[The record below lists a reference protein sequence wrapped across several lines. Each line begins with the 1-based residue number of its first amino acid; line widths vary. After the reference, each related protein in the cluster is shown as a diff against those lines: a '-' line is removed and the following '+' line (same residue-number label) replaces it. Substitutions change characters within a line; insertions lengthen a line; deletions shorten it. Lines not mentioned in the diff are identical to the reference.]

1 MRRLSLK
8 RLGRCDNLL
17 ERTVVRYGT
26 GINDETTGQPI
37 ARLSITERQ
46 LALQQA
52 QANLKSAEAQ
62 LAAARRLKPGQPTA
76 AVASD
81 RAAVASAQANLS
93 TLQQGA
99 TAAAITIAQAS
110 VDQAQ
115 ITLNQLT
122 APSSAST
129 IASAE
134 ATLAQAQVAV
144 TEAQLDLEH
153 ATLTA
158 PFAGV
163 IAAVTMNVGDTAG
176 STTTISVLDPSDL
189 YVELS
194 LSESDVADA
203 AVGQPVTLVFDAL
216 SATTITGTITAIA
229 PTATVSSNVATY
241 PVRVSFDPGDQPI
254 KVGMTASGTIITEEH
269 TNVLLVPTRAIQTQG
284 TNHVVQVQQPG
295 NAAAVTVVVTT
306 GLSSDG
312 QTEILITGTSGNL
325 VAGDVLLI
333 ASATS
338 STTSATTTSSSQGN
352 LLSGLSGPPDGG
364 AGGPPAQ

>member
-1 MRRLSLK
+1 M
-8 RLGRCDNLL
+8 
-17 ERTVVRYGT
+17 
-26 GINDETTGQPI
+26 
-37 ARLSITERQ
+37 
-46 LALQQA
+46 
-52 QANLKSAEAQ
+52 
-62 LAAARRLKPGQPTA
+62 
-76 AVASD
+76 
-81 RAAVASAQANLS
+81 
-93 TLQQGA
+93 
-99 TAAAITIAQAS
+99 
-110 VDQAQ
+110 
-115 ITLNQLT
+115 
-122 APSSAST
+122 
-129 IASAE
+129 
-134 ATLAQAQVAV
+134 
-144 TEAQLDLEH
+144 DLEH

-352 LLSGLSGPPDGG
+352 LLSGLSGPPERRGRPTGPIAGVGSPSLLQQALASVIGHFSARRGG
-364 AGGPPAQ
+364 SQRLCNSFGVKHTSPTVAMLY